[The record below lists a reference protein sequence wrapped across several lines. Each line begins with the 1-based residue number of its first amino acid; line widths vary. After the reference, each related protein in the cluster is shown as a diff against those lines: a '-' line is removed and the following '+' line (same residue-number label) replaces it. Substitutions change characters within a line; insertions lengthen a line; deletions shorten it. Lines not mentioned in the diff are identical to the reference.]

1 MHSETIIAGDN
12 NMAAQ
17 DTFDSFN
24 ASLSD
29 GDLEQLSVFVRAKRE
44 ELLASRSEDARVRLV
59 HGYIKEVH
67 EMVFQEK

>member
-1 MHSETIIAGDN
+1 
-12 NMAAQ
+12 MAAQ

-29 GDLEQLSVFVRAKRE
+29 SEREQLRDFVSAKRE

-59 HGYIKEVH
+59 HEYIKELH
-67 EMVFQEK
+67 EMLFQEK

>member
-24 ASLSD
+24 ASQWVAD
-29 GDLEQLSVFVRAKRE
+29 REPFRDFVRAKRE

-59 HGYIKEVH
+59 HEYIKEVH
-67 EMVFQEK
+67 DMLFQGK